1 MINFNKQQ
9 YRADGTR
16 NTSTAESPER
26 YAPLMTRPPILF
38 LVVLLLIAC
47 ETKQK
52 TKQWNLNQTIGWK
65 SENPNDFTVL
75 YVKWNRMASDSSHLI
90 NKKKFDEAILKELKA
105 KRLGNQAENDEK
117 TETDI
122 HFVVP
127 NEYQNVIAIIRSVA
141 KTNDIE
147 QNITVYLRDYKS
159 YDKWTDVV
167 VYPE

>member
-1 MINFNKQQ
+1 
-9 YRADGTR
+9 
-16 NTSTAESPER
+16 
-26 YAPLMTRPPILF
+26 MTRPPILF
-38 LVVLLLIAC
+38 LIVLLLIAC
-47 ETKQK
+47 E

-65 SENPNDFTVL
+65 SENPNDFSVL
-75 YVKWNRMASDSSHLI
+75 YVKWNRTTSDSSHLI

-127 NEYQNVIAIIRSVA
+127 KEYQNVIAIILSVA

-147 QNITVYLRDYKS
+147 QNITVYRRDYKS

-167 VYPE
+167 VFPD